1 MRPNPIDLLFT
12 AYRRQVLGLLLPRP
26 DDSLHVREISR
37 LTGVPAGSLH
47 RELRTLTEAGLLL
60 REPLGNQVRY
70 RANRAAPLYPEL
82 AGIFRKAAAA
92 PEKTRKPPLR
102 SAKAEAVRHTLHSP
116 VAEYAAAP
124 KVAAPKVGAPIPSP
138 ATIKRLCR
146 KFGIARLAL
155 FGSAAR
161 GEMTPESDVDLLVEF
176 APDSKVS
183 LFDIPAIQDAFSAA
197 FGGRQ
202 VDIATPEVLENPY
215 RRKTILRDARVLYA
229 P

>member
-1 MRPNPIDLLFT
+1 MHANPIDLLFT
-12 AYRRQVLGLLLPRP
+12 AYRRQVLGLLLLRP

-70 RANRAAPLYPEL
+70 RANRVAPLYPEL
-82 AGIFRKAAAA
+82 AEIFRKAAT
-92 PEKTRKPPLR
+92 PEKKRKPQPR
-102 SAKAEAVRHTLHSP
+102 KSKPEPVRHTLHSP
-116 VAEYAAAP
+116 VAEYAVTP
-124 KVAAPKVGAPIPSP
+124 KVEKLIPP
-138 ATIKRLCR
+138 LAKIKRLCR

-161 GEMTPESDVDLLVEF
+161 GEMTPESDIDLLVEF

-197 FGGRQ
+197 FGGRK

>member
-1 MRPNPIDLLFT
+1 MTTNPVELLFT
-12 AYRRQVLGLLLPRP
+12 AYRRQVLGLLLLRP

-60 REPLGNQVRY
+60 REPVGNQVRY
-70 RANRAAPLYPEL
+70 RANRAALLYPEL
-82 AGIFRKAAAA
+82 AGIFRKAATA
-92 PEKTRKPPLR
+92 PAQSHQSRPQPHKTRSEP
-102 SAKAEAVRHTLHSP
+102 ARHTLHSP
-116 VAEYAAAP
+116 VAEYA
-124 KVAAPKVGAPIPSP
+124 VEQQTSQPIPPP
-138 ATIKRLCR
+138 AKIKRLCR

-161 GEMTPESDVDLLVEF
+161 GEMTPESDIDLLVEF

-183 LFDIPAIQDAFSAA
+183 LFDIPAIQEAFSAA
-197 FGGRQ
+197 FGGRK

-215 RRKTILRDARVLYA
+215 RRKTILRDAKVLYEA
-229 P
+229 

>member
-1 MRPNPIDLLFT
+1 MSTNPIDLLFT
-12 AYRRQVLGLLLPRP
+12 AYHRQVLGLLLPQP
-26 DDSLHVREISR
+26 EESLHVREISR

-60 REPLGNQVRY
+60 REPAGNQVRY
-70 RANRAAPLYPEL
+70 RANRAAPLYPDL
-82 AGIFRKAAAA
+82 AGIFRKAATA
-92 PEKTRKPPLR
+92 PDKSRKSQPQPR
-102 SAKAEAVRHTLHSP
+102 RAKVEPVQHTLHSP
-116 VAEYAAAP
+116 VAEYAVKPAAG
-124 KVAAPKVGAPIPSP
+124 KLIPP
-138 ATIKRLCR
+138 LAKIKRLCR

-183 LFDIPAIQDAFSAA
+183 LFDIPTIQEAFSAA
-197 FGGRQ
+197 FGGRK
-202 VDIATPEVLENPY
+202 VDIATTEVLENPY
-215 RRKTILRDARVLYA
+215 RRKSILRDAKVLYA

>member
-1 MRPNPIDLLFT
+1 MSTNPIDLLFT

-60 REPLGNQVRY
+60 REPAGNQVRY

-82 AGIFRKAAAA
+82 FEIFRKASAT
-92 PEKTRKPPLR
+92 PEKTRKALPQPR
-102 SAKAEAVRHTLHSP
+102 SARPEAARHTLHSP
-116 VAEYAAAP
+116 VAEYAVAP
-124 KVAAPKVGAPIPSP
+124 KAGAPIPSS

-146 KFGIARLAL
+146 KYGIARLAL

-183 LFDIPAIQDAFSAA
+183 LFDIPAIQEAFSAA

>member
-1 MRPNPIDLLFT
+1 M
-12 AYRRQVLGLLLPRP
+12 
-26 DDSLHVREISR
+26 
-37 LTGVPAGSLH
+37 
-47 RELRTLTEAGLLL
+47 
-60 REPLGNQVRY
+60 RY

-82 AGIFRKAAAA
+82 AEIFRKAATE
-92 PEKTRKPPLR
+92 PEKTRKPQLR
-102 SAKAEAVRHTLHSP
+102 RTKAEPARHTLHSP
-116 VAEYAAAP
+116 IAEYAVTP
-124 KVAAPKVGAPIPSP
+124 KAGAPTPP
-138 ATIKRLCR
+138 LATIKRLCR

-161 GEMTPESDVDLLVEF
+161 GEMTPESDIDLLVEF

-183 LFDIPAIQDAFSAA
+183 LFEIPAIQDAFSAA

-202 VDIATPEVLENPY
+202 VDIATTEVLENPY

>member
-1 MRPNPIDLLFT
+1 MGANPIELLFT
-12 AYRRQVLGLLLPRP
+12 AYRRQVLGLLLLRP

-60 REPLGNQVRY
+60 REPAGNQVRY
-70 RANRAAPLYPEL
+70 SANRAAPLYPEL

-92 PEKTRKPPLR
+92 PAKSRQSRPQPRKT
-102 SAKAEAVRHTLHSP
+102 KAGPARHILHSP
-116 VAEYAAAP
+116 VAEYA
-124 KVAAPKVGAPIPSP
+124 VEQQTSQPIPP
-138 ATIKRLCR
+138 LAKIKRLCR

-155 FGSAAR
+155 FGSAVR
-161 GEMTPESDVDLLVEF
+161 GEMTPESDIDLLVEF
-176 APDSKVS
+176 EPDSKVS
-183 LFDIPAIQDAFSAA
+183 LFDIPAIQEAFSAA
-197 FGGRQ
+197 FGGRK

-215 RRKTILRDARVLYA
+215 RRKTILRDAKVLYA

>member
-1 MRPNPIDLLFT
+1 MRANPIDLLFT
-12 AYRRQVLGLLLPRP
+12 AYRRQVLGLLLLRP

-47 RELRTLTEAGLLL
+47 RELRTLTEAGLLM
-60 REPLGNQVRY
+60 REPAGNQVHY
-70 RANRAAPLYPEL
+70 RANRAAQLYPEL
-82 AGIFRKAAAA
+82 AEIFRKAAAT
-92 PEKTRKPPLR
+92 PEKTRKQQAR
-102 SAKAEAVRHTLHSP
+102 NAKTEAVRHTLHSP
-116 VAEYAAAP
+116 VAEYAVAP
-124 KVAAPKVGAPIPSP
+124 KAAMRIPP
-138 ATIKRLCR
+138 LAKIKRLCR

-161 GEMTPESDVDLLVEF
+161 GEMTPESDIDLLVDF

-197 FGGRQ
+197 FGGRK

>member
-1 MRPNPIDLLFT
+1 MRANPIDLLFT
-12 AYRRQVLGLLLPRP
+12 AYHRQVLGLLLPRP
-26 DDSLHVREISR
+26 EESLHVREISR

-82 AGIFRKAAAA
+82 AGIFRKAAAT

-102 SAKAEAVRHTLHSP
+102 STKAEPVRHTLHSP
-116 VAEYAAAP
+116 VAEYAVAP
-124 KVAAPKVGAPIPSP
+124 KAATPIPSP

-146 KFGIARLAL
+146 KYGIARLAL

-176 APDSKVS
+176 APDSKAS
-183 LFDIPAIQDAFSAA
+183 LFDIPAIQEAFSAA
-197 FGGRQ
+197 FGGRK

>member
-1 MRPNPIDLLFT
+1 MGANPIELLFT
-12 AYRRQVLGLLLPRP
+12 AYRRQVLGLLLLRP
-26 DDSLHVREISR
+26 DDCLHVREISR

-60 REPLGNQVRY
+60 REPAGNQVRY

-92 PEKTRKPPLR
+92 LAKSRQSRPQPRKT
-102 SAKAEAVRHTLHSP
+102 KAGPARHILHSP
-116 VAEYAAAP
+116 VAEYA
-124 KVAAPKVGAPIPSP
+124 VEQQTSQPIPP
-138 ATIKRLCR
+138 LAKIKRLCR

-161 GEMTPESDVDLLVEF
+161 GEMTPDSDIDLLVEF
-176 APDSKVS
+176 EPDSKVS
-183 LFDIPAIQDAFSAA
+183 LFDIPAIQEAFSAA
-197 FGGRQ
+197 FGGRK

-215 RRKTILRDARVLYA
+215 RRKTILRDAKVLYA

>member
-1 MRPNPIDLLFT
+1 MSANPINLLFT
-12 AYRRQVLGLLLPRP
+12 AYHRQVLGLLLPRP
-26 DDSLHVREISR
+26 EESLHVREISR

-47 RELRTLTEAGLLL
+47 RELRTLAEAGLLL
-60 REPLGNQVRY
+60 REPAGNQVHY

-82 AGIFRKAAAA
+82 TAIFRKAAAA
-92 PEKTRKPPLR
+92 PDKSRKPLPQQHR
-102 SAKAEAVRHTLHSP
+102 RKTETVQHTLHSP
-116 VAEYAAAP
+116 VAEYAIEPQAG
-124 KVAAPKVGAPIPSP
+124 KLIPP
-138 ATIKRLCR
+138 LAKIKRLCR

-161 GEMTPESDVDLLVEF
+161 GEMTPESDIDLLVEF

-183 LFDIPAIQDAFSAA
+183 LFDIPAIQEAFSAA
-197 FGGRQ
+197 FGGRK

-215 RRKTILRDARVLYA
+215 RRKSILKDARVLYA